1 MKNLEEFLEE
11 GKKITIKRKYT
22 ENHPASTVG
31 KTASVRNE
39 VLKAVKD
46 GVITEEEFSKIISK
60 VSASPNRWRNTNS
73 KYFNVSEDGIK
84 LSKWGLRILSELDLP
99 TLRAFPICEATVVMD
114 AMDPKSKILK
124 KLLKKHK
131 VTMEIIDPS
140 GPSGWPEVEL
150 TGSREDLTKVLASE
164 DGWDDADLAEYI
176 EEAKA
181 EKLEEKIKVTK
192 SDWPSAVVK
201 YKGKKYEIEFDEYDT
216 IDDHGNEGKD
226 LYFMGVD
233 QEGGNW
239 EVDVYADYRDEV
251 QDVHW
256 DTLIYKGIDESVT
269 EKLARGLKP
278 LLTLGST
285 LKKNAGEDVLLD
297 LSDKFDILGDEDADN
312 IASHLNMAIE
322 LMQDGYGKSAT
333 EKLKQFNK
341 ACKDALAGKE
351 VGSAFESVVNEKDDA
366 GTHLDKLAE
375 LVGKA
380 KSFMDVGKELKA
392 AKYKYDFGTGMM
404 PHYQVTADGFTFMIL
419 NKKYVDKGDRE
430 VNGIAIGLLENIKTQ
445 TTDMENTFSIHE
457 SFDAFNAASGFLNE
471 ALGSSLLSSVLSS
484 GKEGKY
490 AKQNLKQ
497 LAGGFYQL
505 AKVALDKVGDEDMIV
520 SNNPSKVF
528 KENGGS
534 EHILFFISDNEK
546 DNPYCPYDAGYGSLK
561 TIPGGGT
568 LIAAMSG
575 DREFYTNDWS
585 RYSRDRAFKKDGKK
599 GKDDQV
605 GVSHK
610 YRGWS
615 GTGLNNGKRIAE
627 ISDRVVIINLDLIRQ
642 KYSTAQLRAA
652 RAEAKSGAIA
662 FTNDKDFKKANND
675 RYHQI
680 LATKA
685 ATMPLDKMVA
695 GAIDMLT
702 DQIKNGLASGEK
714 TRYEEIKIGQSAKGK
729 EVKLRDASNH
739 MSSVLDDYSRYC
751 DYIRQ
756 EEESEKRFGSSE
768 SWYKREIKNYALS
781 LKEKIAKIEG
791 FDYAW

>member
-1 MKNLEEFLEE
+1 MENFESFLSE
-11 GKKITIKRKYT
+11 GKKIQIKRKYT

-31 KTASVRNE
+31 KTANVRNE

-46 GVITEEEFSKIISK
+46 GVITEEEFNKIVSKLSK
-60 VSASPNRWRNTNS
+60 SPNRWRSTNS
-73 KYFNVSEDGIK
+73 KYFFVSEEGVK
-84 LSKWGLRILSELDLP
+84 LSKWGLRILSELDVPSLK
-99 TLRAFPICEATVVMD
+99 AFPIHEAIVVMD

-131 VTMEIIDPS
+131 VTMKVLDPS

-150 TGSREDLTKVLASE
+150 TGSREDLQSVLASP
-164 DGWDDADLAEYI
+164 DGWDDPELGEYI
-176 EEAKA
+176 EESVVN
-181 EKLEEKIKVTK
+181 EKIKITK
-192 SDWPSAVVK
+192 DDWPIIK
-201 YKGKKYEIEFDEYDT
+201 FKEGGKKYEVEFDDYDV

-226 LYFMGVD
+226 VYFMGTD
-233 QEGGNW
+233 QDGKEWTIDASVGYNFDNSGNI
-239 EVDVYADYRDEV
+239 DDIHY
-251 QDVHW
+251 
-256 DTLIYKGIDESVT
+256 DTLARMDES
-269 EKLARGLKP
+269 
-278 LLTLGST
+278 
-285 LKKNAGEDVLLD
+285 
-297 LSDKFDILGDEDADN
+297 I
-312 IASHLNMAIE
+312 
-322 LMQDGYGKSAT
+322 
-333 EKLKQFNK
+333 
-341 ACKDALAGKE
+341 
-351 VGSAFESVVNEKDDA
+351 VNEKDDA
-366 GTHLDKLAE
+366 GDHLDKLAE

-392 AKYKYDFGTGMM
+392 GKYKYDFGTGMM
-404 PHYQVTADGFTFMIL
+404 PHYQVKADGFNFMIV
-419 NKKYVDKGDRE
+419 NKRYVDKGDRE
-430 VNGIAIGLLENIKTQ
+430 VNDIAIGLLENIKTQ

-457 SFDAFNAASGFLNE
+457 SFESFNGATGFLNE

-490 AKQNLKQ
+490 AKQNLKS

-505 AKVALDKVGDEDMIV
+505 AKVALDKVGDEDMII
-520 SNNPSKVF
+520 SNDPTKVF
-528 KENGGS
+528 KEHGGS
-534 EHILFFISDNEK
+534 KHILFFISDTEK

-627 ISDRVVIINLDLIRQ
+627 ISDRVLVINLELIRQ

-662 FTNDKDFKKANND
+662 FTSDKDFKKANND

-695 GAIDMLT
+695 DAIDMLT
-702 DQIKNGLASGEK
+702 DQIKAGLASGEK

-739 MSSVLDDYSRYC
+739 MSNILDDYSRYC

>member
-114 AMDPKSKILK
+114 AMDPKSKTLK

-131 VTMEIIDPS
+131 VTMEILDPS

-256 DTLIYKGIDESVT
+256 DTLIYKGIDESV
-269 EKLARGLKP
+269 
-278 LLTLGST
+278 
-285 LKKNAGEDVLLD
+285 
-297 LSDKFDILGDEDADN
+297 
-312 IASHLNMAIE
+312 
-322 LMQDGYGKSAT
+322 
-333 EKLKQFNK
+333 
-341 ACKDALAGKE
+341 
-351 VGSAFESVVNEKDDA
+351 VNEKDDA

-430 VNGIAIGLLENIKTQ
+430 VNDIAIGLLENIKTQ
-445 TTDMENTFSIHE
+445 TTDMENTFLHE
-457 SFDAFNAASGFLNE
+457 SFSDFIGASGFLNE
-471 ALGSSLLSSVLSS
+471 ALGSNLLASVLMSN
-484 GKEGKY
+484 KEGKY

-695 GAIDMLT
+695 DAIDMLT
-702 DQIKNGLASGEK
+702 DQIKAGLASGEK

-739 MSSVLDDYSRYC
+739 MSNILDDYSRYC
-751 DYIRQ
+751 DYVRQ

>member
-1 MKNLEEFLEE
+1 MEKFEDFLKE
-11 GKKITIKRKYT
+11 GKKIQIKRKYT

-60 VSASPNRWRNTNS
+60 LSKSPNRWRSTNS
-73 KYFNVSEDGIK
+73 KYFFVSEEGVK
-84 LSKWGLRILSELDLP
+84 LSKWGLRILSEVEEAPKLK
-99 TLRAFPICEATVVMD
+99 AFPVHEATVEMD
-114 AMDPKSKILK
+114 AINPADKDFLKFLK
-124 KLLKKHK
+124 KNK
-131 VTMEIIDPS
+131 VTIINKEME
-140 GPSGWPEVEL
+140 GPGGGTPVI
-150 TGSREDLTKVLASE
+150 TMQGKRKDLETVLADSE
-164 DGWDDADLAEYI
+164 LGWDDPDLAEYI
-176 EEAKA
+176 EESVVN
-181 EKLEEKIKVTK
+181 EKFKITK
-192 SDWPSAVVK
+192 DEWPSAVVK

-269 EKLARGLKP
+269 EA
-278 LLTLGST
+278 
-285 LKKNAGEDVLLD
+285 KNDGNLDTIADYVQQVLD
-297 LSDKFDILGDEDADN
+297 
-312 IASHLNMAIE
+312 
-322 LMQDGYGKSAT
+322 DG
-333 EKLKQFNK
+333 
-341 ACKDALAGKE
+341 
-351 VGSAFESVVNEKDDA
+351 
-366 GTHLDKLAE
+366 
-375 LVGKA
+375 
-380 KSFMDVGKELKA
+380 KSFMDIGKKLKGA
-392 AKYKYDFGTGMM
+392 YKYDFSTGMM
-404 PHYQVTADGFTFMIL
+404 PMYIIPVSGNKIVII
-419 NKKYVDKGDRE
+419 NKKYVENGQADRIVGD
-430 VNGIAIGLLENIKTQ
+430 IAIGLMENIKTEI
-445 TTDMENTFSIHE
+445 TNMENTFLIHE
-457 SFDAFNAASGFLNE
+457 SFESFNGANGFLNE

-490 AKQNLKQ
+490 AKQNLKS

-505 AKVALDKVGDEDMIV
+505 AKVALDKVGDEDMII
-520 SNNPSKVF
+520 SNDPTKVF
-528 KENGGS
+528 KEHGGS
-534 EHILFFISDNEK
+534 KHILFFISDTEK

-585 RYSRDRAFKKDGKK
+585 RYSQDRAFKKDGKK

-627 ISDRVVIINLDLIRQ
+627 ISDRVLVINLDLIRQ
-642 KYSTAQLRAA
+642 KYSTEQLRAA

-695 GAIDMLT
+695 DAIDMLT
-702 DQIKNGLASGEK
+702 DQIKAGLASGEK
-714 TRYEEIKIGQSAKGK
+714 TRYDEIKIGQSAKGK
-729 EVKLRDASNH
+729 EVKFRDASNH
-739 MSSVLDDYSRYC
+739 MSNILDDYSRYC
-751 DYIRQ
+751 DYVRQ

-781 LKEKIAKIEG
+781 LKERIAKIEG